1 MQLIIFLNIFFLSLF
16 KVIWKYGEE
25 KLSKKIAH
33 GIVYFR
39 NSHGKIE
46 TTKQLVDII
55 NSIVK
60 QTRTD
65 SLNRPTSTAT
75 KTFQALR
82 IFVCSRLFNNLVIKK
97 FLLLLL
103 FI

>member
-1 MQLIIFLNIFFLSLF
+1 MFFII

-25 KLSKKIAH
+25 KLNKKIAH

-82 IFVCSRLFNNLVIKK
+82 IFVFVI
-97 FLLLLL
+97 FLL
-103 FI
+103 FFYH